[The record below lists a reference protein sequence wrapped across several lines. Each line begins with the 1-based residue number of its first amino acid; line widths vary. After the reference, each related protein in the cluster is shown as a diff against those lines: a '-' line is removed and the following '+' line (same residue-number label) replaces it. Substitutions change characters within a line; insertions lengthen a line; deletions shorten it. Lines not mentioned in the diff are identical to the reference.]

1 MPLAGAGH
9 KIKMS
14 LGATSK
20 RFSLRMWSLEYGT
33 LRKQLKGDRGRPG
46 ERGGDRGRDPGIT
59 CVDGRT
65 PGSRKKARW
74 KSRKYQHLGDSPR
87 GRGPGERL
95 RVLQLYRGMICV
107 PHNLSILSV
116 WFEDF

>member
-1 MPLAGAGH
+1 MEFRVWHIEETVGKVTEGGQEREAGIEG
-9 KIKMS
+9 
-14 LGATSK
+14 
-20 RFSLRMWSLEYGT
+20 
-33 LRKQLKGDRGRPG
+33 
-46 ERGGDRGRDPGIT
+46 DPGIT

-74 KSRKYQHLGDSPR
+74 KSRKYLHLGDSPR

-107 PHNLSILSV
+107 PHNLAILSV

>member
-1 MPLAGAGH
+1 MEFSAWHIEETVGKVTEGGQEREAG
-9 KIKMS
+9 I
-14 LGATSK
+14 
-20 RFSLRMWSLEYGT
+20 E
-33 LRKQLKGDRGRPG
+33 G
-46 ERGGDRGRDPGIT
+46 EIRVSPALMEGP
-59 CVDGRT
+59 

-107 PHNLSILSV
+107 PHNLAILSV